1 MWRKQNE
8 CTPALV
14 PATGSELSAL
24 TATVAKWGMEAGF
37 LGIEGHLEGRVS
49 ALVREASVRWFGN
62 CEAGRDLWLCRVESI
77 EKEYDNASRKIADC
91 RQNRDLARRGGSRI
105 AVLRAWLIELMAY
118 RSARALRR
126 RRNAELQTARQELE
140 TAERTRRDA
149 SEWRE
154 MSAQSLRATYEYHKA
169 RAAMVC
175 PEREQNYA
183 TREDRQFIVHRAN

>member
-91 RQNRDLARRGGSRI
+91 RQNRDLARRGKQDRCSSS
-105 AVLRAWLIELMAY
+105 MAH
-118 RSARALRR
+118 RTDGLPVGAGATPAPKCGTTDSAAG
-126 RRNAELQTARQELE
+126 T
-140 TAERTRRDA
+140 
-149 SEWRE
+149 
-154 MSAQSLRATYEYHKA
+154 
-169 RAAMVC
+169 
-175 PEREQNYA
+175 
-183 TREDRQFIVHRAN
+183 